1 MSFFFS
7 TITTVSS
14 LYVTLLEN
22 LISSCIF
29 NSVLFSSYDKIIYT
43 RYFKIQLWKDFPCG
57 SVVKNLSSS
66 ARDVGLIPGEGTKIS
81 HAMGQWSPPNLELMS
96 RMEDPAQ
103 PQNTEMEGKHAASCT
118 VLRRAR
124 RTLGSFSPTYA
135 CAAFLFICLTGFKLS
150 TTGGILFFLT

>member
-22 LISSCIF
+22 LISFCIF
-29 NSVLFSSYDKIIYT
+29 NSVLFFSYDKIIYT
-43 RYFKIQLWKDFPCG
+43 QYFKIQLWKDFPCG

-66 ARDVGLIPGEGTKIS
+66 AMDVGLIPGEGTKIS
-81 HAMGQWSPPNLELMS
+81 HAMGQWSPPNLELM
-96 RMEDPAQ
+96 RRVEDPAQ
-103 PQNTEMEGKHAASCT
+103 PQNTEMEGKRAASCT

-124 RTLGSFSPTYA
+124 RTLGSFSPTSA
-135 CAAFLFICLTGFKLS
+135 CAAFLFICLTGFKLYNWWY
-150 TTGGILFFLT
+150 TFFF

>member
-1 MSFFFS
+1 M
-7 TITTVSS
+7 SS

-22 LISSCIF
+22 LISFCIF

-81 HAMGQWSPPNLELMS
+81 HAMGQ
-96 RMEDPAQ
+96 
-103 PQNTEMEGKHAASCT
+103 
-118 VLRRAR
+118 
-124 RTLGSFSPTYA
+124 
-135 CAAFLFICLTGFKLS
+135 
-150 TTGGILFFLT
+150 